1 MTDSKDV
8 LDGTTSNKFWI
19 DVQLRWGDFDT
30 HDIERYTRAKFLDY
44 ISDSMSI
51 YPSPTGVMIGM
62 DLAYNLWSAYGNW
75 FPGLKPLIQQAMAKI
90 MKANPACH
98 VLRERIRK
106 GLQLYSSEPTEPYLN
121 SQNYSELFSNQI
133 IWFVDDTNVY
143 RVTIHKTFEGNLTT
157 KPINGAIFIF
167 NPRSGQLFLKIIHT
181 SVWAGQKRLGQLAKW
196 KTAEEVAALVRS
208 LPVEEQPKQVIV
220 TRKGMLDPLEVHLL
234 DFPNIVIKGS
244 ELQLPFQACM
254 KMEKF
259 GDLILRATQPQM
271 VLFNLYDDWLKSIS
285 SYTAFS
291 RLILLL
297 RGLHVNNE
305 KAKIILRPDKNT
317 ITEPHFVWPS
327 LSDEEWIKVEV
338 ALKDLILADFGKR
351 NSVNIASLTAS
362 EIRDIILGQE
372 IAAPSVQRQQMAE
385 LEKSSEA
392 QGQVTAVQ
400 TQTTN
405 IHGDTIQ
412 TVTTTNYE
420 QQVFSSKSDWRV
432 RAISATHLPLR
443 LQHIYVS
450 NDDVKDDAAS
460 YTFVLPKNI
469 LRHFVTAADLRT
481 QVAAFLYGVSP
492 PDNKQVKEI
501 KVCP

>member
-1 MTDSKDV
+1 
-8 LDGTTSNKFWI
+8 
-19 DVQLRWGDFDT
+19 
-30 HDIERYTRAKFLDY
+30 
-44 ISDSMSI
+44 
-51 YPSPTGVMIGM
+51 
-62 DLAYNLWSAYGNW
+62 
-75 FPGLKPLIQQAMAKI
+75 
-90 MKANPACH
+90 
-98 VLRERIRK
+98 
-106 GLQLYSSEPTEPYLN
+106 
-121 SQNYSELFSNQI
+121 
-133 IWFVDDTNVY
+133 
-143 RVTIHKTFEGNLTT
+143 
-157 KPINGAIFIF
+157 
-167 NPRSGQLFLKIIHT
+167 
-181 SVWAGQKRLGQLAKW
+181 
-196 KTAEEVAALVRS
+196 
-208 LPVEEQPKQVIV
+208 
-220 TRKGMLDPLEVHLL
+220 MLDPLEVHLL

-271 VLFNLYDDWLKSIS
+271 VLFSLYDDWLKSIS

-305 KAKIILRPDKNT
+305 KAKIILHPDKST
-317 ITEPHFVWPS
+317 ITEPHFVWPT

-338 ALKDLILADFGKR
+338 AMKELILADFGKR
-351 NSVNIASLTAS
+351 NSVNIASLTVS
-362 EIRDIILGQE
+362 EVRDIILGQE

-392 QGQVTAVQ
+392 QAQVTAVQ

-405 IHGDTIQ
+405 VHGDTIQ

-460 YTFVLPKNI
+460 FTYVLPKNI
-469 LRHFVTAADLRT
+469 LRAFITAADLRT
-481 QVAAFLYGVSP
+481 QVAAYLYGVSP
-492 PDNKQVKEI
+492 ADNKQVKEI
-501 KVCP
+501 KAVVWVPQRGSNNSVELPAQLPKDDFLLKDLEPLGWIKTQALEIAHLSPTDVTTQAKLMADHPEWSSSSICLTASFTPGSVSLSAHSLTVPGFEWGRKNQDNSVNPPGFNPNMSERVQLLLSDRILGMTLVPEGRVWNYGIGLTQLWSPNLSYSMTLDTPLLFWAEEHRPAAFLSFANLEQAEDSADVENSFA